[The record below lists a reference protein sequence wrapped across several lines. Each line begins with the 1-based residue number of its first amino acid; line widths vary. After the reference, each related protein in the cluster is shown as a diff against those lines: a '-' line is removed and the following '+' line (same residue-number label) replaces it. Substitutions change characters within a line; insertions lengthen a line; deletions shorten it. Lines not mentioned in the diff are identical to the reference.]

1 MFRSRFIFFI
11 RVLDVETQ
19 NRQISEEL
27 EEIKNA
33 LNAAES
39 KALENESLK
48 ENLEQA
54 TAEIEKLKVG
64 VDSIAEINKIKV
76 KLCRIIN

>member
-1 MFRSRFIFFI
+1 MRFIFFI

-33 LNAAES
+33 LKAAES

-76 KLCRIIN
+76 KLCRITN

>member
-33 LNAAES
+33 LKAAES